1 MSIRSKSVQRLH
13 RDILQQAANN
23 PEGVAIQFPFEKR
36 NFTYGQLHNQAHDIS
51 LALQALSLPKGSI
64 VAIYLDKSPEAIAA
78 ILGILM
84 ADLAYL
90 PLDVDAPDS
99 RNRFILEQSQAQAVM
114 AREDVKIPFPAQV
127 IPFRTF
133 DGLALY
139 RSSAEASDLNLPEG
153 LAYVLYTSGSTG
165 LPKGVMVTHTAALA
179 FVDWA
184 RETFALRPEDT
195 LTAIAPLHFDLS
207 IFDIFAGLS
216 AGCSLLLLTP
226 SESKNPLLVSSYIAE
241 YGVTTIYATPT
252 LLQLMPRFGKAG
264 RYDHSQLRQVLFAG
278 EVFPIPAL
286 RSLQEIWPAARFYN
300 LYGPTETN
308 VCTWH
313 PLPATGTDD
322 RQAPYPIGQP
332 CPYDECAIL
341 LEDGS
346 ISDKLTGNG
355 ELLVAGASVMAG
367 YLGMPEQTRLALVEH
382 EGRMWYKT
390 GDLVEADCNGDL
402 LYRGRRGRMVKRR
415 GYRIELGEIET
426 ALHQHAAI
434 AQVACLALEKEQSVT
449 GIWVFYAA
457 PEGALPHTR
466 LTAFLADRIPE
477 YMLPDRFV
485 HLSEIP
491 QTSSQK
497 TDYQALKQLL

>member
-1 MSIRSKSVQRLH
+1 MQRLH
-13 RDILQQAANN
+13 KDILQQAANN
-23 PEGVAIQFPFEKR
+23 PGGVAIQFPFEKR
-36 NFTYGQLHNQAHDIS
+36 NLSYGQLYAQARGIT
-51 LALQALSLPKGSI
+51 LALERLSLPRGSI
-64 VAIYLDKSPEAIAA
+64 VALYLDKSPEAIAA

-84 ADLAYL
+84 AELAYL

-99 RNRFILEQSQAQAVM
+99 RNQFIIEQSQAQAVLT
-114 AREDVKIPFPAQV
+114 REETDPPFYTQAV
-127 IPFRTF
+127 PFNKF
-133 DGLALY
+133 EGLALY
-139 RSSAEASDLNLPEG
+139 RSSAVASGLKLPEG

-165 LPKGVMVTHTAALA
+165 VPKGVMVTHTAALA

-184 RETFALRPEDT
+184 RDTFVLRPEDT
-195 LTAIAPLHFDLS
+195 LTSIAPLHFDLS

-216 AGCSLLLLTP
+216 AGCTLLLLTP
-226 SESKNPLLVSSYIAE
+226 SESKNPLLLSSYIAE

-264 RYDHSQLRQVLFAG
+264 RYDHSKLRQVLFAG

-286 RSLQEIWPAARFYN
+286 RALQGIWPAAKFYN

-313 PLPATGTDD
+313 PLPPTGTDD

-332 CPYDECAIL
+332 CPYDQCAIL
-341 LEDGS
+341 QEDGS

-367 YLGMPEQTRLALVEH
+367 YLGMPDQTRQALVAH
-382 EGRMWYKT
+382 QGRMWYKT
-390 GDLVEADCNGDL
+390 GDLVEVDSNGDL
-402 LYRGRRGRMVKRR
+402 FYRGRRGRMVKRR

-426 ALHQHAAI
+426 ALHQHEAI

-449 GIWVFYAA
+449 GIWVFYTA

-466 LTAFLADRIPE
+466 LTAFLSDRIPE

-485 HLSEIP
+485 HLPEIP

-497 TDYQALKQLL
+497 TNYQALKQLL

>member
-1 MSIRSKSVQRLH
+1 MSITNKSVQRLH
-13 RDILQQAANN
+13 KSILHQAATN
-23 PEGVAIQFPFEKR
+23 PEGIAIQFPIEKR
-36 NFTYGQLHNQAHDIS
+36 NFTYGQLHNLAYEIS

-64 VAIYLDKSPEAIAA
+64 VALYLDKSPEAIAA

-99 RNRFILEQSQAQAVM
+99 RNRFIIEQSQAQAIM
-114 AREDVKIPFPAQV
+114 TREDVKNPFPALV

-133 DGLALY
+133 YGLALY
-139 RSSAEASDLNLPEG
+139 RSSAEASVLSGPEG

-165 LPKGVMVTHTAALA
+165 LPKGVMVTHKAARA

-184 RETFALRPEDT
+184 RDTFVLRPEDT
-195 LTAIAPLHFDLS
+195 LTSIAPLHFDLS

-216 AGCSLLLLTP
+216 AGCTLLLLTP
-226 SESKNPLLVSSYIAE
+226 SESKNPLLLSSYIAE

-286 RSLQEIWPAARFYN
+286 RALQEIWPAAKFYN

-313 PLPATGTDD
+313 PLPPTGTDD

-332 CPYDECAIL
+332 CPYDQCAIL
-341 LEDGS
+341 QEDGS

-367 YLGMPEQTRLALVEH
+367 YLGMPEQTRQALVAH
-382 EGRMWYKT
+382 QGRMWYKT
-390 GDLVEADCNGDL
+390 GDLVEVDSNGDL
-402 LYRGRRGRMVKRR
+402 LYHGRRGRMIKRR

-426 ALHQHAAI
+426 ALHQHEAI
-434 AQVACLALEKEQSVT
+434 AQAACLALEKEQSVSA
-449 GIWVFYAA
+449 IWVFYVA
-457 PEGALPHTR
+457 PEGPLPHTR
-466 LTAFLADRIPE
+466 LTEFLADRIPE

-485 HLSEIP
+485 HLPEIP

>member
-1 MSIRSKSVQRLH
+1 VQRLH
-13 RDILQQAANN
+13 KDILQQAATT
-23 PEGVAIQFPFEKR
+23 PEGVAIHFPFGKR
-36 NFTYGQLHNQAHDIS
+36 SLTYGQLHTQAHEIS
-51 LALQALSLPKGSI
+51 LALQSLSLPQGSI
-64 VAIYLDKSPEAIAA
+64 IAIYLDKSPEAVAV
-78 ILGILM
+78 ILGVLM
-84 ADLAYL
+84 AELAYL
-90 PLDVDAPDS
+90 PLDVDAPGS
-99 RNRFILEQSQAQAVM
+99 RNQFIIEHSQAQAILAGADADLPLPTVPPL
-114 AREDVKIPFPAQV
+114 VS
-127 IPFRTF
+127 TF
-133 DGLALY
+133 GGLALY
-139 RSSAEASDLNLPEG
+139 RSPSGASGLKLPEG

-165 LPKGVMVTHTAALA
+165 IPKGVMVTHTAALA

-184 RETFALRPEDT
+184 RDTFALRPGDT
-195 LTAIAPLHFDLS
+195 LTSIAPLHFDLS

-216 AGCSLLLLTP
+216 AGCTLLLLTP

-286 RSLQEIWPAARFYN
+286 RALQEIWSAAKFYN

-313 PLPATGTDD
+313 PVPPTGTDD
-322 RQAPYPIGQP
+322 RQSPYPIGQP
-332 CPYDECAIL
+332 CHYDECAIL
-341 LEDGS
+341 KEDGS
-346 ISDKLTGNG
+346 ISSELTGSG
-355 ELLVAGASVMAG
+355 ELLVSGASVMAG
-367 YLGMPEQTRLALVEH
+367 YLGMPEQTRQAMVEH
-382 EGRMWYKT
+382 EGRVWYKT
-390 GDLVEADCNGDL
+390 GDLVMVDPNGDL

-426 ALHQHAAI
+426 ALHQHEAI
-434 AQVACLALEKEQSVT
+434 VQAACLALEKEQSVS
-449 GIWVFYAA
+449 GIWVFYTA
-457 PEGALPHTR
+457 PDGPLPHTR
-466 LTAFLADRIPE
+466 LTEFLADRIPE

-485 HLSEIP
+485 HLPEIP

>member
-1 MSIRSKSVQRLH
+1 MSIRNKSVQRLH
-13 RDILQQAANN
+13 KGILHQAVTNS
-23 PEGVAIQFPFEKR
+23 EGVAIYFPFGKS
-36 NFTYGQLHNQAHDIS
+36 NLTYGQLHSQAHKIS
-51 LALQALSLPKGSI
+51 LALQDLSLPKGSL
-64 VAIYLDKSPEAIAA
+64 VVLYLDKSPEAIAA
-78 ILGILM
+78 VVGVLM
-84 ADLAYL
+84 AELAYL

-99 RNRFILEQSQAQAVM
+99 RNQFIIEQSQAQAVL
-114 AREDVKIPFPAQV
+114 AREETEPPFFTQTL
-127 IPFRTF
+127 PFNKF

-139 RSSAEASDLNLPEG
+139 RSSAKAPGLKLPEG

-165 LPKGVMVTHTAALA
+165 VPKGVMVTHTAALA

-184 RETFALRPEDT
+184 RATFALKPEDT
-195 LTAIAPLHFDLS
+195 LTSIAPLHFDLS

-286 RSLQEIWPAARFYN
+286 RALQEIWHTAKFYN

-313 PLPATGTDD
+313 PLPPKGTDD
-322 RQAPYPIGQP
+322 RKTPYPIGQP
-332 CPYDECAIL
+332 CPYDRCAIL
-341 LEDGS
+341 KEDGD
-346 ISDKLTGNG
+346 ISSELKGSG
-355 ELLVAGASVMAG
+355 ELLVSGASVMTG
-367 YLGMPEQTRLALVEH
+367 YLGMPEQTRQAMAEH
-382 EGRMWYKT
+382 EGRVWYKT
-390 GDLVEADCNGDL
+390 GDLVAVDSNGDL
-402 LYRGRRGRMVKRR
+402 LYRGRRGRMIKRR
-415 GYRIELGEIET
+415 GYRIELGEIEA
-426 ALHQHAAI
+426 ALHQYKAI
-434 AQVACLALEKEQSVT
+434 TQAACLAKEKEQSVSA
-449 GIWVFYAA
+449 IWVFYVA
-457 PEGALPHTR
+457 PEGPLPHTL
-466 LTAFLADRIPE
+466 LTEFLSERIPE

-485 HLSEIP
+485 HLPEIP

-497 TDYQALKQLL
+497 IDYQALKQML